1 MTMPKLRFF
10 LLAALLSTSLA
21 ISTPLFAANPLVTVE
36 TNRGDIVV
44 ELYPEKA
51 PKTVANFMQYVDSGY
66 YKETIF
72 HRVINRFMIQGG
84 GFNADMTEKPGLAPI
99 VNEAANGLK
108 NEPGTLAMARTSDPD
123 SATSQFF
130 INLEN
135 NVPLNYQ
142 GNDPELI
149 GYCVF
154 GRVLKGM
161 DVVRDIG
168 ASPTMNVGPYY
179 DVPKSTV
186 RILAIKRNSKPL

>member
-1 MTMPKLRFF
+1 MPKLRFF
-10 LLAALLSTSLA
+10 LLAAFLASSLCLSA
-21 ISTPLFAANPLVTVE
+21 PLWAANPLVTVE
-36 TNRGDIVV
+36 TNRGDFVV

-84 GFNADMTEKPGLAPI
+84 GFNADMTEKPSLAPI

-161 DVVRDIG
+161 DVVREIG

>member
-1 MTMPKLRFF
+1 MPQLRFF
-10 LLAALLSTSLA
+10 LLAAFLGSCLSL
-21 ISTPLFAANPLVTVE
+21 STPLLAANPLVTIE
-36 TNRGDIVV
+36 TNRGDFVV

-84 GFNADMTEKPGLAPI
+84 GFNADMTEKPSLAPI

-142 GNDPELI
+142 GNDAELI

>member
-21 ISTPLFAANPLVTVE
+21 LSTPLLAANPLVTIE

-108 NEPGTLAMARTSDPD
+108 NEPGPLAMARTSDPD

-186 RILAIKRNSKPL
+186 RILAVKRNSKLL

>member
-1 MTMPKLRFF
+1 MPKLRFF

-21 ISTPLFAANPLVTVE
+21 LSTPLLAANPLVTIE

-108 NEPGTLAMARTSDPD
+108 NEPGPLAMARTSDPD

-186 RILAIKRNSKPL
+186 RILAVKRNSKLL

>member
-21 ISTPLFAANPLVTVE
+21 LSTPLLAANPLVTIE

-186 RILAIKRNSKPL
+186 RILAVKRNSKLL

>member
-1 MTMPKLRFF
+1 MPKLRFF
-10 LLAALLSTSLA
+10 LLAALLSASLA
-21 ISTPLFAANPLVTVE
+21 LSTPLLAANPLVTIE

-186 RILAIKRNSKPL
+186 RILAVKRNSKLL